1 MLLLLQMAIKMQTI
15 TVLNNTEGT
24 EGGDEAIEANNSD
37 EEDGVPKMTS
47 TSGSAKRISFPVDS
61 ILNAVIQ
68 DGDVMELLHILR
80 YQRSEFDL
88 NQRNH
93 TGLTALHYAVLTNN
107 LDSVKLLLNHGANV
121 SSQDEYGFSPLHTA
135 AALGYLQVT
144 TMLIVHG
151 ADVFSQTKHSE
162 LPIDLAKDISV
173 IRVLSTE
180 MCIKIQREQ
189 YIKSMI
195 SLTMRTTCAFMCK
208 YILLILK
215 GIIFVML
222 YLFQKCC
229 ELRTKGETK
238 PVVHL
243 PSTPSN
249 TNSVQNIGNRDV
261 PNISRETLDKKSR

>member
-1 MLLLLQMAIKMQTI
+1 MAVKMQTI
-15 TVLNNTEGT
+15 TVLKAE
-24 EGGDEAIEANNSD
+24 EPVEAGNSD
-37 EEDGVPKMTS
+37 DDEVIPKMTS
-47 TSGSAKRISFPVDS
+47 SHSAKRISFPVDS

-135 AALGYLQVT
+135 AALGFLQVT

-151 ADVFSQTKHSE
+151 ADVFSLTKHSE

-173 IRVLSTE
+173 IRVLSNE
-180 MCIKIQREQ
+180 MCLKLQTEQ
-189 YIKSMI
+189 YVKSLI
-195 SLTMRTTCAFMCK
+195 FLAIRTTCAIMCK
-208 YILLILK
+208 YFMYILK
-215 GIIFVML
+215 GIIFVMM

-229 ELRTKGETK
+229 ELKTKGKTK
-238 PVVHL
+238 PVTRTKRNSIQNVGNNDIQ
-243 PSTPSN
+243 SN
-249 TNSVQNIGNRDV
+249 DK
-261 PNISRETLDKKSR
+261 ETINKKHN